1 MITEKLTHADFLKL
15 VAGKQGVST
24 DALVREDCPDRDGY
38 ILRVRTEDGK
48 LSERMVGSYIG
59 ENTPEGRLLGRSK
72 VFVVPNDTWG
82 CTLYPLKEAV

>member
-72 VFVVPNDTWG
+72 VFVVHTDTWG
-82 CTLYPLKEAV
+82 CTLYALQEAV